1 MGTEVFE
8 DIAKNLKLLLKK
20 LIHAEGLLSEQI
32 TVLSPYLHANSKST
46 WNQRLLGCKI
56 NKKQLSQPMVGR
68 IRVGTIQGFKGLES
82 DLVILVGIDKTAFNR
97 TELLYVGA
105 TRAKAALYL
114 LFKK

>member
-1 MGTEVFE
+1 MAG
-8 DIAKNLKLLLKK
+8 
-20 LIHAEGLLSEQI
+20 H
-32 TVLSPYLHANSKST
+32 
-46 WNQRLLGCKI
+46 
-56 NKKQLSQPMVGR
+56 

-82 DLVILVGIDKTAFNR
+82 DVVILVGIDKTAFNR